1 MLISLPSLS
10 QPAFTIAY
18 AVFPAHL
25 YIAGKEG
32 NSRTRGSR
40 LMAA

>member
-25 YIAGKEG
+25 LSPVRKG
-32 NSRTRGSR
+32 NSRTKET
-40 LMAA
+40 A